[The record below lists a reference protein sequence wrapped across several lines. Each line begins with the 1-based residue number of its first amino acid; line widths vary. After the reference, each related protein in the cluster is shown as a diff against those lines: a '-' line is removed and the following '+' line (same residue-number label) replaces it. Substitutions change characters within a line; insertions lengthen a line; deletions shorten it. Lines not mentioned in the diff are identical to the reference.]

1 MTKKNRKKVKWS
13 PLNVHVETKSEN
25 KIQMENSNIMT
36 FEQLVELYALTVDRF
51 QELQKERLA
60 YYRSLLNDENVWM
73 HEDGTVYRK
82 RRNILSFTED
92 FIANRLR
99 D

>member
-1 MTKKNRKKVKWS
+1 M
-13 PLNVHVETKSEN
+13 HVETKSEN